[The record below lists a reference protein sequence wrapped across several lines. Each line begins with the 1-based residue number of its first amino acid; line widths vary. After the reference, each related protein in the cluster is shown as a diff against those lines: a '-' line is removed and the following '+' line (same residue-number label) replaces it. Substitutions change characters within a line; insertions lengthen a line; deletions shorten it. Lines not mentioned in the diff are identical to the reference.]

1 LERREEWLEILK
13 LKNLL
18 HILDIVIMALI
29 SKPSIPFLTENLMQM
44 ETMHKVTISHI
55 PVMRHVPKTKIRNSN
70 MFLLLVAIKLLKA
83 L

>member
-1 LERREEWLEILK
+1 MEEWLEILK
-13 LKNLL
+13 LKNLW

-55 PVMRHVPKTKIRNSN
+55 PVMRHVLKTKIRNSN

-83 L
+83 Q